1 MNFEQVKQQ
10 EQANMMH
17 TYGRFPVALVKG
29 KGVRAW
35 DTEGKEYID
44 FASGIGVNALGWC
57 DEGWVKAV
65 SHQAGE
71 LQHIS
76 NLYYNPLQTQLA
88 EVLCKASGLSKVFF
102 GNSGAEANECAIKL
116 ARKWG
121 MEQSPDKNRVVTL
134 QNSFHGR
141 TVTTLAATGQEE
153 FHKWFFPFTEGF
165 DYAPANDL
173 EAVEKAITDKT
184 CAVMVELIQGEGG
197 MFLLEKDFVQGLRK
211 LCDEKNVL
219 LLVDEVQTGISRT
232 GAFYCYQNFDIL
244 PDVVSS
250 AKGLG
255 GGLPIGACLC
265 GEKLQNVLTGGMHG
279 STFGGN
285 PIVCAGAL
293 EVLSRVNTPEFLA
306 QVKEKGEYFRE
317 ELAKLPHVENVRGMG
332 LMIGADVDKDW
343 GKTAGNVASA
353 CIDGGLLILTAH
365 SALRFLPPLVITKEE
380 IDEGLARLKTVLET
394 LQKGS

>member
-44 FASGIGVNALGWC
+44 FTSGIGVNALGWC

-76 NLYYNPLQTQLA
+76 NLYYNPVQTQLA
-88 EVLCKASGLSKVFF
+88 EELCKASGLSKVFF

-121 MEQSPDKNRVVTL
+121 MEQSPEKNRVITL

-173 EAVEKAITDKT
+173 AAVEQAITEKT

-265 GEKLQNVLTGGMHG
+265 GEKLENVMTGGMHG

-306 QVKEKGEYFRE
+306 EVNEKGEYFRQQ
-317 ELAKLPHVENVRGMG
+317 LAKLPYIENVRGMG
-332 LMIGADVDKDW
+332 LMIGADMAADC

-353 CIDGGLLILTAH
+353 CINAGLLILTAH
-365 SALRFLPPLVITKEE
+365 SALRFLPPLTITKEE
-380 IDEGLARLKTVLET
+380 IDEGLARLKMVLET
-394 LQKGS
+394 L

>member
-10 EQANMMH
+10 EQTNMMH

-29 KGVRAW
+29 KGVVAW
-35 DTEGKEYID
+35 DTEGKDYID
-44 FASGIGVNALGWC
+44 FTSGIGVNALGWC
-57 DEGWVKAV
+57 DEGWVQAV
-65 SHQAGE
+65 SRQAGE

-76 NLYYNPLQTQLA
+76 NLYYNPVQTQLA
-88 EVLCKASGLSKVFF
+88 EELCKASGLSKVFF

-121 MEQSPDKNRVVTL
+121 MEQSPEKNRVVTL

-173 EAVEKAITDKT
+173 DAVEQAITDQT

-197 MFLLEKDFVQGLRK
+197 MFLLEKEFVQGLRK

-219 LLVDEVQTGISRT
+219 LLVDEVQTGVGRT
-232 GAFYCYQNFDIL
+232 GAFYCYQNFGIL

-265 GEKLQNVLTGGMHG
+265 GEKLQNVLTSGMHG

-285 PIVCAGAL
+285 PIVCAAAL
-293 EVLSRVNTPEFLA
+293 EVLSRVNRPEFLA
-306 QVKEKGEYFRE
+306 EVTEKGEYFRE
-317 ELAKLPHVENVRGMG
+317 KLSKLPRVENVRGMG
-332 LMIGADVDKDW
+332 LMIGADVAADL

-353 CIDGGLLILTAH
+353 CIESGLLILTAH
-365 SALRFLPPLVITKEE
+365 SALRFLPPLTITKEE
-380 IDEGLARLKTVLET
+380 IDKGLAQLKAVLES
-394 LQKGS
+394 L

>member
-44 FASGIGVNALGWC
+44 FTSGIGVNALGWC

-88 EVLCKASGLSKVFF
+88 EELCKASGLSKVFF

-121 MEQSPDKNRVVTL
+121 MEQSPEKNRVVTL

-141 TVTTLAATGQEE
+141 TVTTLAATGQDE

-165 DYAPANDL
+165 DYAPANNL
-173 EAVEKAITDKT
+173 EAVEKAITEKT

-197 MFLLEKDFVQGLRK
+197 MFLLEKDFVQELRK

-219 LLVDEVQTGISRT
+219 LLVDEVQTGIGRT

-255 GGLPIGACLC
+255 GGLPMGACLC
-265 GEKLQNVLTGGMHG
+265 GEKLENVLTGGMHG

-306 QVKEKGEYFRE
+306 QVNEKGEYFRE
-317 ELAKLPHVENVRGMG
+317 KLSQLPYVENVRGMG
-332 LMIGADVDKDW
+332 LMIGADVAADC

-353 CIDGGLLILTAH
+353 CIEAGLLILTAH
-365 SALRFLPPLVITKEE
+365 SALRFLPPLTITKEE
-380 IDEGLARLKTVLET
+380 IDEGLARLKAVLEA
-394 LQKGS
+394 L

>member
-121 MEQSPDKNRVVTL
+121 MEQSPEKNRVVTL

-153 FHKWFFPFTEGF
+153 FHQWFFPFTEGF

-173 EAVEKAITDKT
+173 AAVEKAITEKT

-317 ELAKLPHVENVRGMG
+317 KLAELPHVENVRGMG

-394 LQKGS
+394 L

>member
-10 EQANMMH
+10 EQTNMMH

-29 KGVRAW
+29 KGVVAW
-35 DTEGKEYID
+35 DTEGKDYID
-44 FASGIGVNALGWC
+44 FTSGIGVNALGWC
-57 DEGWVKAV
+57 DEGWVQAV
-65 SHQAGE
+65 SRQAGE

-76 NLYYNPLQTQLA
+76 NLYYNPVQTQLA
-88 EVLCKASGLSKVFF
+88 EELCKASGLSKVFF

-121 MEQSPDKNRVVTL
+121 MEQSPEKNRVVTL

-173 EAVEKAITDKT
+173 DAVEQAITDQT

-197 MFLLEKDFVQGLRK
+197 MFLLEKEFVQGLRK

-219 LLVDEVQTGISRT
+219 LLVDEVQTGVGRT
-232 GAFYCYQNFDIL
+232 GAFYCYQNFGIL

-285 PIVCAGAL
+285 PIVCAAAL
-293 EVLSRVNTPEFLA
+293 EVLSRVNRPEFLA
-306 QVKEKGEYFRE
+306 EVTEKGEYFRE
-317 ELAKLPHVENVRGMG
+317 KLSKLPHVENVRGMG
-332 LMIGADVDKDW
+332 LMIGADVAADL

-353 CIDGGLLILTAH
+353 CIESGLLILTAH
-365 SALRFLPPLVITKEE
+365 SALRFLPPLTITKEE
-380 IDEGLARLKTVLET
+380 IDQGLARLKAVLES
-394 LQKGS
+394 L

>member
-29 KGVRAW
+29 KGVTAW
-35 DTEGKEYID
+35 DTEGKDYID
-44 FASGIGVNALGWC
+44 FTSGIGVNALGWC

-76 NLYYNPLQTQLA
+76 NLYYNPVQTQLA
-88 EVLCKASGLSKVFF
+88 EELCKASGLSKVFF

-121 MEQSPDKNRVVTL
+121 MEQSPEKNRVVTL

-141 TVTTLAATGQEE
+141 TVTTLAATGQDE

-173 EAVEKAITDKT
+173 EAVEKAITEKT

-197 MFLLEKDFVQGLRK
+197 MFLLEKEFVQGLRK

-219 LLVDEVQTGISRT
+219 LLVDEVQTGIGRT

-255 GGLPIGACLC
+255 GGLPMGACLC
-265 GEKLQNVLTGGMHG
+265 GEKLENVLTGGMHG

-306 QVKEKGEYFRE
+306 QVNEKGEYFRE
-317 ELAKLPHVENVRGMG
+317 KLSQLPHVENVRGMG
-332 LMIGADVDKDW
+332 LMIGADVAADC

-353 CIDGGLLILTAH
+353 CIEAGLLILTAH
-365 SALRFLPPLVITKEE
+365 SALRFLPPLTITKEE
-380 IDEGLARLKTVLET
+380 IDQGLARLKTVLEA
-394 LQKGS
+394 L

>member
-10 EQANMMH
+10 EQTNMMH

-29 KGVRAW
+29 KGVVAW
-35 DTEGKEYID
+35 DTEGKDYID
-44 FASGIGVNALGWC
+44 FTSGIGVNALGWC
-57 DEGWVKAV
+57 DEGWVQAV
-65 SHQAGE
+65 SRQAGE

-76 NLYYNPLQTQLA
+76 NLYYNPVQTQLA
-88 EVLCKASGLSKVFF
+88 EELCKASGLSKVFF

-121 MEQSPDKNRVVTL
+121 MEQSPEKNRVVTL

-173 EAVEKAITDKT
+173 DAVEQAITDQT

-197 MFLLEKDFVQGLRK
+197 MFLLEKEFVQGLRK

-219 LLVDEVQTGISRT
+219 LLVDEVQTGVGRT
-232 GAFYCYQNFDIL
+232 GAFYCYQNFGIL

-285 PIVCAGAL
+285 PIVCAAAL
-293 EVLSRVNTPEFLA
+293 EVLSRVNRPEFLA
-306 QVKEKGEYFRE
+306 EVTEKGEYFRE
-317 ELAKLPHVENVRGMG
+317 KLCKLPHVENVRGMG
-332 LMIGADVDKDW
+332 LMIGADVAADL
-343 GKTAGNVASA
+343 GKTVGNVASA
-353 CIDGGLLILTAH
+353 CIESGLLILTAH
-365 SALRFLPPLVITKEE
+365 SALRFLPPLTITKEE
-380 IDEGLARLKTVLET
+380 IDKGLARLKAVLES
-394 LQKGS
+394 L

>member
-10 EQANMMH
+10 EQTNMMH

-29 KGVRAW
+29 KGVVAW
-35 DTEGKEYID
+35 DTEGKDYID
-44 FASGIGVNALGWC
+44 FTSGIGVNALGWC
-57 DEGWVKAV
+57 DEGWLQAV
-65 SHQAGE
+65 SRQAGE

-76 NLYYNPLQTQLA
+76 NLYYNPVQTQLA
-88 EVLCKASGLSKVFF
+88 EELCKASGLSKVFF

-121 MEQSPDKNRVVTL
+121 MEQSPEKNRVVTL

-173 EAVEKAITDKT
+173 DAVEQAITDQT

-197 MFLLEKDFVQGLRK
+197 MFLLEKEFVQGLRK
-211 LCDEKNVL
+211 LCDEKSVL
-219 LLVDEVQTGISRT
+219 LLVDEVQTGVGRT
-232 GAFYCYQNFDIL
+232 GAFYCYQNFGIL

-285 PIVCAGAL
+285 PIVCAAAL
-293 EVLSRVNTPEFLA
+293 EVLSRVNRPEFLA
-306 QVKEKGEYFRE
+306 EVTEKGEYFRE
-317 ELAKLPHVENVRGMG
+317 KLCKLPHVENVRGMG
-332 LMIGADVDKDW
+332 LMIGADVAADL

-353 CIDGGLLILTAH
+353 CIESGLLILTAH
-365 SALRFLPPLVITKEE
+365 SALRFLPPLTITKEE
-380 IDEGLARLKTVLET
+380 IDKGLARLKAVLES
-394 LQKGS
+394 L

>member
-153 FHKWFFPFTEGF
+153 FHQWFFPFTEGF

-173 EAVEKAITDKT
+173 EAVEKAITEKT

-317 ELAKLPHVENVRGMG
+317 KLSELPHVENVRGMG

-353 CIDGGLLILTAH
+353 CIEAGLLILTAH

-394 LQKGS
+394 L

>member
-10 EQANMMH
+10 EQTNMMH

-29 KGVRAW
+29 KGVVAW
-35 DTEGKEYID
+35 DTEGKDYID
-44 FASGIGVNALGWC
+44 FTSGIGVNALGWC
-57 DEGWVKAV
+57 DEGWVQAV
-65 SHQAGE
+65 SRQAGE

-76 NLYYNPLQTQLA
+76 NLYYNPVQTQLA
-88 EVLCKASGLSKVFF
+88 EELCKASGLSKVFF

-121 MEQSPDKNRVVTL
+121 MEQSPEKNRVVTL

-173 EAVEKAITDKT
+173 DTVEQAITDQT

-197 MFLLEKDFVQGLRK
+197 MFLLEKEFVQGLRK

-219 LLVDEVQTGISRT
+219 LLVDEVQTGVGRT
-232 GAFYCYQNFDIL
+232 GAFYCYQNFGIL

-285 PIVCAGAL
+285 PIVCAAAL
-293 EVLSRVNTPEFLA
+293 EVLSRVNRPEFLA
-306 QVKEKGEYFRE
+306 EVTEKGEYFRE
-317 ELAKLPHVENVRGMG
+317 KLCKLPHVENVRGMG
-332 LMIGADVDKDW
+332 LMIGADVAADL

-353 CIDGGLLILTAH
+353 CIESGLLILTAH
-365 SALRFLPPLVITKEE
+365 SALRFLPPLTITKEE
-380 IDEGLARLKTVLET
+380 IDKGLARLKAVLES
-394 LQKGS
+394 L

>member
-44 FASGIGVNALGWC
+44 FTSGIGVNALGWC

-76 NLYYNPLQTQLA
+76 NLYYNPVQTQLA
-88 EVLCKASGLSKVFF
+88 QELCKASGLSKVFF

-121 MEQSPDKNRVVTL
+121 MEQSPEKNRVITL

-173 EAVEKAITDKT
+173 AAVEQAITEKT

-265 GEKLQNVLTGGMHG
+265 GEKLENVMTGGMHG

-306 QVKEKGEYFRE
+306 EVNEKGEYFRQQ
-317 ELAKLPHVENVRGMG
+317 LAKLPHIENVRGMG
-332 LMIGADVDKDW
+332 LMIGADMAADC

-353 CIDGGLLILTAH
+353 CINAGLLILTAH
-365 SALRFLPPLVITKEE
+365 SALRFLPPLTITKEE
-380 IDEGLARLKTVLET
+380 IDEGLARLKMVLET
-394 LQKGS
+394 L

>member
-44 FASGIGVNALGWC
+44 FTSGIGVNALGWC

-76 NLYYNPLQTQLA
+76 NLYYNPVQTQLA
-88 EVLCKASGLSKVFF
+88 EELCKASGLSKVFF

-121 MEQSPDKNRVVTL
+121 MEQSPEKNRVVTL

-173 EAVEKAITDKT
+173 AAVEQAITEKT

-265 GEKLQNVLTGGMHG
+265 GEKLENVMTGGMHG

-306 QVKEKGEYFRE
+306 EVNEKGEYFRQQ
-317 ELAKLPHVENVRGMG
+317 LAKLPHIENVRGMG
-332 LMIGADVDKDW
+332 LMIGADMAADC

-353 CIDGGLLILTAH
+353 CINAGLLILTAH
-365 SALRFLPPLVITKEE
+365 SALRFLPPLTITKEE
-380 IDEGLARLKTVLET
+380 IDEGLARLKMVLET
-394 LQKGS
+394 L

>member
-44 FASGIGVNALGWC
+44 FTSGIGVNALGWC

-76 NLYYNPLQTQLA
+76 NLYYSPVQTQLA
-88 EVLCKASGLSKVFF
+88 EELCKASGLSKVFF

-121 MEQSPDKNRVVTL
+121 MEQSPEKNRVITL

-173 EAVEKAITDKT
+173 AAVEQAITEKT

-265 GEKLQNVLTGGMHG
+265 GEKLENVMTGGMHG

-306 QVKEKGEYFRE
+306 EVNEKGEYFRQQ
-317 ELAKLPHVENVRGMG
+317 LAKLPHIENVRGMG
-332 LMIGADVDKDW
+332 LMIGADMAADC

-353 CIDGGLLILTAH
+353 CINAGLLILTAH
-365 SALRFLPPLVITKEE
+365 SALRFLPPLTITKEE
-380 IDEGLARLKTVLET
+380 IDEGLARLKMVLET
-394 LQKGS
+394 L

>member
-44 FASGIGVNALGWC
+44 FTSGIGVNALGWC

-76 NLYYNPLQTQLA
+76 NLYYNPVQTQLA
-88 EVLCKASGLSKVFF
+88 EELCKASGLSKVFF

-121 MEQSPDKNRVVTL
+121 MEQSPEKNRVITL

-173 EAVEKAITDKT
+173 AAVEQAITEKT

-265 GEKLQNVLTGGMHG
+265 GEKLENVMTGGMHG

-306 QVKEKGEYFRE
+306 EVNEKGEYFRQQ
-317 ELAKLPHVENVRGMG
+317 LAKLPHIENVRGMG
-332 LMIGADVDKDW
+332 LMIGADMAADC

-353 CIDGGLLILTAH
+353 CINAGLLILTAH
-365 SALRFLPPLVITKEE
+365 SALRFLPPLTITKEE
-380 IDEGLARLKTVLET
+380 IDEGLARLKMVLET
-394 LQKGS
+394 L

>member
-29 KGVRAW
+29 KGVTAW
-35 DTEGKEYID
+35 DTEGKDYID
-44 FASGIGVNALGWC
+44 FTSGIGVNALGWC
-57 DEGWVKAV
+57 DEGWVQAV
-65 SHQAGE
+65 SRQAGE

-76 NLYYNPLQTQLA
+76 NLYYNPVQTQLA
-88 EVLCKASGLSKVFF
+88 EALCKASGLSKVFF

-121 MEQSPDKNRVVTL
+121 MEQSPEKNRVVTL

-141 TVTTLAATGQEE
+141 TVTTLAATGQDE
-153 FHKWFFPFTEGF
+153 FHQWFFPFTEGF

-173 EAVEKAITDKT
+173 AAVEKAITEKT

-219 LLVDEVQTGISRT
+219 LLVDEVQTGIGRT

-265 GEKLQNVLTGGMHG
+265 GEKLQNVMTGGMHG

-306 QVKEKGEYFRE
+306 EVNEKGEYFRE
-317 ELAKLPHVENVRGMG
+317 KLAELPNIENVRGMG
-332 LMIGADVDKDW
+332 LMIGADVAKDC

-353 CIDGGLLILTAH
+353 CIDAGLLILTAH
-365 SALRFLPPLVITKEE
+365 SALRFLPPLTITKEE
-380 IDEGLARLKTVLET
+380 IDEGLARLKTVLEA
-394 LQKGS
+394 L

>member
-394 LQKGS
+394 L

>member
-29 KGVRAW
+29 KGVTAW
-35 DTEGKEYID
+35 DTEGKDYID
-44 FASGIGVNALGWC
+44 FTSGIGVNALGWC
-57 DEGWVKAV
+57 DEGWVQAV
-65 SHQAGE
+65 SRQAGE

-76 NLYYNPLQTQLA
+76 NLYYNPVQTQLA
-88 EVLCKASGLSKVFF
+88 EALCKASGLSKVFF

-121 MEQSPDKNRVVTL
+121 MEQSPEKNRVVTL

-141 TVTTLAATGQEE
+141 TVTTLAATGQDE
-153 FHKWFFPFTEGF
+153 FHQWFFPFTEGF

-173 EAVEKAITDKT
+173 AAVEKAITEKT

-219 LLVDEVQTGISRT
+219 LLVDEVQTGIGRT

-265 GEKLQNVLTGGMHG
+265 GEKLQNVMTGGMHG

-306 QVKEKGEYFRE
+306 EVNEKGEYFRE
-317 ELAKLPHVENVRGMG
+317 KLAELPHIENVRGMG
-332 LMIGADVDKDW
+332 LMIGADVAKDC

-353 CIDGGLLILTAH
+353 CIDAGLLILTAH
-365 SALRFLPPLVITKEE
+365 SALRFLPPLTITKEE
-380 IDEGLARLKTVLET
+380 IDEGLARLKTVLEA
-394 LQKGS
+394 L

>member
-10 EQANMMH
+10 EQTNMMH

-29 KGVRAW
+29 KGVVAW
-35 DTEGKEYID
+35 DTEGKDYID
-44 FASGIGVNALGWC
+44 FTSGIGVNALGWC
-57 DEGWVKAV
+57 DEGWVQAV
-65 SHQAGE
+65 SRQAGE

-76 NLYYNPLQTQLA
+76 NLYYNPVQTQLA
-88 EVLCKASGLSKVFF
+88 EELCKASGLSKVFF

-121 MEQSPDKNRVVTL
+121 MEQSPEKNRVVTL

-173 EAVEKAITDKT
+173 DAVEQAITDQT

-197 MFLLEKDFVQGLRK
+197 MFLLEKEFVQGLRK

-219 LLVDEVQTGISRT
+219 LLVDEVQTGVGRT
-232 GAFYCYQNFDIL
+232 GAFYCYQNFGIL

-285 PIVCAGAL
+285 PIVCAAAL
-293 EVLSRVNTPEFLA
+293 EVLSRVNQPEFLA
-306 QVKEKGEYFRE
+306 DVTEKGEYFRE
-317 ELAKLPHVENVRGMG
+317 KLCKLPHVENVRGMG
-332 LMIGADVDKDW
+332 LMIGADVAADL

-353 CIDGGLLILTAH
+353 CIESGLLILTAH
-365 SALRFLPPLVITKEE
+365 SALRFLPPLTITKEE
-380 IDEGLARLKTVLET
+380 IDKGLARLKAVLES
-394 LQKGS
+394 L

>member
-10 EQANMMH
+10 EQTNMMH
-17 TYGRFPVALVKG
+17 TYGRFPVVLVKG
-29 KGVRAW
+29 KGVVAW
-35 DTEGKEYID
+35 DTEGKDYID
-44 FASGIGVNALGWC
+44 FTSGIGVNALGWC
-57 DEGWVKAV
+57 DEGWVQAV
-65 SHQAGE
+65 SRQAGE

-76 NLYYNPLQTQLA
+76 NLYYNPVQTQLA
-88 EVLCKASGLSKVFF
+88 EELCKASGLSKVFF

-121 MEQSPDKNRVVTL
+121 MEQSPEKNRVVTL

-173 EAVEKAITDKT
+173 DAVEQAITDQT

-197 MFLLEKDFVQGLRK
+197 MFLLEKEFVQGLRK

-219 LLVDEVQTGISRT
+219 LLVDEVQTGVGRT
-232 GAFYCYQNFDIL
+232 GAFYCYQNFGIL

-285 PIVCAGAL
+285 PIVCAAAL
-293 EVLSRVNTPEFLA
+293 EVLSRVNRPEFLA
-306 QVKEKGEYFRE
+306 EVTEKGEYFRE
-317 ELAKLPHVENVRGMG
+317 KLCKLPHVENVRGMG
-332 LMIGADVDKDW
+332 LMIGADVAADL

-353 CIDGGLLILTAH
+353 CIESGLLILTAH
-365 SALRFLPPLVITKEE
+365 SALRFLPPLTITKEE
-380 IDEGLARLKTVLET
+380 IDKGLARLKAVLES
-394 LQKGS
+394 L

>member
-29 KGVRAW
+29 KGVTAW
-35 DTEGKEYID
+35 DTEGKDYID
-44 FASGIGVNALGWC
+44 FTSGIGVNALGWC
-57 DEGWVKAV
+57 DEGWVQAV

-76 NLYYNPLQTQLA
+76 NLYYNPVQTKLA
-88 EVLCKASGLSKVFF
+88 EEICKASGLSKVFF

-121 MEQSPDKNRVVTL
+121 MEQSPEKNRVVTL

-141 TVTTLAATGQEE
+141 TVTTLAATGQDE

-173 EAVEKAITDKT
+173 AAVEKAITDKT

-219 LLVDEVQTGISRT
+219 LLVDEVQTGIGRT

-265 GEKLQNVLTGGMHG
+265 GEKLQNVMTGGMHG

-306 QVKEKGEYFRE
+306 QVSEKGEYFRE
-317 ELAKLPHVENVRGMG
+317 KLSQLPHIENVRGMG
-332 LMIGADVDKDW
+332 LMIGADVAKDC

-353 CIDGGLLILTAH
+353 CINAGLLILTAH
-365 SALRFLPPLVITKEE
+365 SALRFLPPLTITKEE
-380 IDEGLARLKTVLET
+380 IDKGLARLKAVLEA
-394 LQKGS
+394 L

>member
-44 FASGIGVNALGWC
+44 FTSGIGVNALGWC

-88 EVLCKASGLSKVFF
+88 EELCKASGLSKVFF

-121 MEQSPDKNRVVTL
+121 MEQSPKKNRVVTL

-141 TVTTLAATGQEE
+141 TVTTLAATGQDE

-173 EAVEKAITDKT
+173 EAVEKAITEKT

-219 LLVDEVQTGISRT
+219 LLVDEVQTGIGRT

-255 GGLPIGACLC
+255 GGLPMGACLC
-265 GEKLQNVLTGGMHG
+265 GEKLENVLTGGMHG

-306 QVKEKGEYFRE
+306 QVNDKGEYFRE
-317 ELAKLPHVENVRGMG
+317 KLSQLPHVENVRGMG
-332 LMIGADVDKDW
+332 LMIGADVAADW

-353 CIDGGLLILTAH
+353 CIEAGLLILTAH
-365 SALRFLPPLVITKEE
+365 SALRFLPPLTITKEE
-380 IDEGLARLKTVLET
+380 IDEGLARLKAVLEA
-394 LQKGS
+394 L

>member
-29 KGVRAW
+29 KGVTAW
-35 DTEGKEYID
+35 DTEGKDYID
-44 FASGIGVNALGWC
+44 FTSGIGVNALGWC
-57 DEGWVKAV
+57 DEGWVQAV

-76 NLYYNPLQTQLA
+76 NLYYNPVQTKLA
-88 EVLCKASGLSKVFF
+88 EEICKASGLSKVFF

-121 MEQSPDKNRVVTL
+121 MEQSPEKNRVVTL

-141 TVTTLAATGQEE
+141 TVTTLAATGQDE

-173 EAVEKAITDKT
+173 AAVEKAITDKT

-219 LLVDEVQTGISRT
+219 LLVDEVQTGIGRT

-265 GEKLQNVLTGGMHG
+265 GEKLQNVLIGGMHG

-293 EVLSRVNTPEFLA
+293 EVLSRVNTSEFLA
-306 QVKEKGEYFRE
+306 EVNEKG
-317 ELAKLPHVENVRGMG
+317 
-332 LMIGADVDKDW
+332 
-343 GKTAGNVASA
+343 
-353 CIDGGLLILTAH
+353 
-365 SALRFLPPLVITKEE
+365 
-380 IDEGLARLKTVLET
+380 
-394 LQKGS
+394 

>member
-153 FHKWFFPFTEGF
+153 FHQWFFPFTEGF

-173 EAVEKAITDKT
+173 EAVEKAITEKT

-317 ELAKLPHVENVRGMG
+317 KLSELPHVENVRGMG
-332 LMIGADVDKDW
+332 LMIGADVAKDW

-394 LQKGS
+394 L